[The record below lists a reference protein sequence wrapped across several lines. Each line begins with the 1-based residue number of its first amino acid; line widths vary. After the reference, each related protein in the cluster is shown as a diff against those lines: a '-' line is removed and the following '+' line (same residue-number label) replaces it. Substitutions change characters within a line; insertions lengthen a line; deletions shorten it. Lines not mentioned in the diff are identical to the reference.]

1 MADRKTDVE
10 SLIRKEAAISAG
22 ANLAINA
29 AIQAWLLRGKGPHPM
44 TVDSI
49 ASPAHTVFGS
59 AVPLAVILGIVVSSI
74 TWFAFRR
81 KAAALGL
88 APAERLAR
96 PYFFFGL
103 RQALGAALALFGGVV
118 AAGVLWQ
125 RFFGTVEIS
134 TAAAALFAGLV
145 AAAASWVAAT
155 RTSWALLRAD

>member
-1 MADRKTDVE
+1 MAEPRVNAE
-10 SLIRKEAAISAG
+10 ALLRKEAALSAG
-22 ANLAINA
+22 ANLVINA

-74 TWFAFRR
+74 TFFAFRK
-81 KAAALGL
+81 KAAELRL

-96 PYFFFGL
+96 PYLFFGL

-118 AAGVLWQ
+118 ALGVLWQ
-125 RFFGTVEIS
+125 RYVGAVEVS

-145 AAAASWVAAT
+145 AAAASWFAGT
-155 RTSWALLRAD
+155 RMSRALLRAD